1 MATTAETPHPNTRA
15 HKCINIYIQH
25 IKYIVSI
32 VIDAAFVSADLNELM
47 HYAEHEQLPLSRF
60 VLLNATRQVD
70 D

>member
-1 MATTAETPHPNTRA
+1 
-15 HKCINIYIQH
+15 
-25 IKYIVSI
+25 
-32 VIDAAFVSADLNELM
+32 VIDTAFVSADLNELM